1 MDEQIARLTDSQ
13 TITRRYNWADVP
25 TLKEMFY
32 SNKRHQFVM
41 GPFGSG
47 KSSAMISKIL
57 KYAREQYP
65 SPDGIRRSRWAI
77 VRNTY
82 PMLRDTTIRT
92 VKFWLPEGVF
102 GDGENMWKEVEH
114 NYYIRTFPGIELEL
128 MFRAL
133 DRPDHVANLLSMELT
148 AAWLNEFREI
158 AKDIYEAID
167 GRIGRYPSKQEGG
180 CKWHGILGDSNP
192 PSNKSYWFNLFE
204 KKRPDTMKVWKQ
216 PSGLSSKAEN
226 LNNLPK
232 NYYINLAKGKDQLF
246 VDVYIHGKYGYI
258 REGKP
263 VFELYNDNYHVAKQ
277 VIDPISDISVV
288 MGWDFALHPT
298 CLLGQLLRGQL
309 LILDEIEGEDMGI
322 ERMIDNLLMPLLQVK
337 YRGYKFVGMG
347 DPTGI
352 VRSPTDE
359 STCYGVLKTRGFQD
373 VHPAST
379 NAIVPRLGA
388 VNKFLSSNIGGGEPA
403 FLISPQ
409 CTKLR
414 EAMSGGYCYK
424 AVAGKNDEYTEEPNK
439 NSFSHICDSLQAMC
453 LFLVGKEDNKKS
465 DARLQTLFKGR
476 TYTPA
481 DSVAGY

>member
-1 MDEQIARLTDSQ
+1 MSELINSQ

-25 TLKEMFY
+25 VLRDMFY
-32 SNKRHQFVM
+32 SNKRHQFVI

-47 KSSAMISKIL
+47 KSSAMVAKTL
-57 KYAREQYP
+57 KYASEQYP
-65 SPDGIRRSRWAI
+65 SPDGIRRTRCAI
-77 VRNTY
+77 IRNSY
-82 PMLRDTTIRT
+82 PQLKDTTIRT
-92 VKFWLPEGVF
+92 VKFWLPEGRF
-102 GDGENMWKEVEH
+102 GDGENLWKEVEH

-148 AAWLNEFREI
+148 FAWLNEFREI

-180 CKWHGILGDSNP
+180 CKWYGILGDSNP

-204 KKRPDTMKVWKQ
+204 KNKPDNMKVWKQ

-226 LNNLPK
+226 INNLPK

-263 VFELYNDNYHVAKQ
+263 VFDLYDDNYHVAKH
-277 VIDPISDISVV
+277 IIEPIPDLPVA

-298 CLLGQLLRGQL
+298 CLLGQHLRGQL
-309 LILDEIEGEDMGI
+309 MILDEIEGEDMGI
-322 ERMIDNLLMPLLQVK
+322 ERMIDNLLMPLIQVK
-337 YRGYKFVGMG
+337 YRGYRFVGMG
-347 DPTGI
+347 DPTGN

-359 STCYGVLKTRGFQD
+359 STCYGVLTKRGFTN
-373 VHPAST
+373 VRPAST
-379 NAIVPRLGA
+379 NAIVPRLEA
-388 VNKFLSSNIGGGEPA
+388 VNHFLSRNIGGGQPA
-403 FLISPQ
+403 LLISPQ
-409 CTKLR
+409 CSKLR

-424 AVAGKNDEYTEEPNK
+424 VVAGKNDEYTDEPSK
-439 NSFSHICDSLQAMC
+439 NGFSHIADSLEALC
-453 LFLVGKEDNKKS
+453 LYLTGKEESKRNDDKL
-465 DARLQTLFKGR
+465 RIMFKDR
-476 TYTPA
+476 IYTPA
-481 DSVAGY
+481 DRIAGY